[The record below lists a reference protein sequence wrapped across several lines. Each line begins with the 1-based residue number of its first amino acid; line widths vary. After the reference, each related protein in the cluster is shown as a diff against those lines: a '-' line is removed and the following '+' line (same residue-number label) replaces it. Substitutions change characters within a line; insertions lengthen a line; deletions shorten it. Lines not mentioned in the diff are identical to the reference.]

1 MIEHCN
7 QSKITSQLPKTG
19 TSEVNYSSHKYVT
32 ILGNNNQSII
42 TLFCLICF
50 RHQARQDHLMRAHF
64 FSKVEAAFPDM
75 KTRNCPFPDCNFI
88 GKDKQVRFN
97 YSSNSL
103 HLEESNVIVYLSA
116 LFYYFG
122 ICKVSLLCFD
132 TP

>member
-1 MIEHCN
+1 
-7 QSKITSQLPKTG
+7 
-19 TSEVNYSSHKYVT
+19 
-32 ILGNNNQSII
+32 
-42 TLFCLICF
+42 
-50 RHQARQDHLMRAHF
+50 MRAHF